1 MEPLIATEISHSLLP
16 TSPKSIITTAN
27 SITTTKQYHHHS
39 QLHRHNQHH
48 CYHQQHHCQRS
59 RHDHHQK
66 TNMNRMNMILIL
78 LLPMSI
84 VHADNNVDVDAQQAG
99 PEMDTRICRDRSAA
113 GTHRGSLFSAKR
125 QPPNPTG
132 LLLKFC
138 RWCTIASILIVTSHL
153 LRMVVVALPLTHQK
167 GPRSGIFRA
176 QPSLSGGDSPPTSSQ
191 PSSPIEAAPPPR
203 DLSSYTRLSWGTQ
216 PHLRG
221 WMVSRSPPHPSI
233 VIPTDSSQPRR
244 SHARTWDPLI
254 ITGTVTC

>member
-1 MEPLIATEISHSLLP
+1 MLIIMLMLMHSRLVLRW
-16 TSPKSIITTAN
+16 TLG
-27 SITTTKQYHHHS
+27 Y
-39 QLHRHNQHH
+39 
-48 CYHQQHHCQRS
+48 
-59 RHDHHQK
+59 
-66 TNMNRMNMILIL
+66 
-78 LLPMSI
+78 
-84 VHADNNVDVDAQQAG
+84 AG
-99 PEMDTRICRDRSAA
+99 I
-113 GTHRGSLFSAKR
+113 GR
-125 QPPNPTG
+125 QPAPTEDHYSPQKG
-132 LLLKFC
+132 SRPTQPGSSSNFADGAPLL
-138 RWCTIASILIVTSHL
+138 LIVTSHL

-221 WMVSRSPPHPSI
+221 WMVSRSPPHPCI

-244 SHARTWDPLI
+244 SHAITWDPLI